1 MKKFFFMSVLVL
13 MAALTMTSCGNDDG
27 KDEPG
32 SSKGTT
38 YKAGVTFAGDIL
50 DICDVTMT
58 YKDAEGKS
66 VSEKVTTTGWNLAVD
81 VKKLPATVGVRCDF
95 KLKEGVQLNKDK
107 YDLIASMAHV
117 VVVNG
122 KENKDV
128 ARDFIKSSGVTKD
141 KLASIITRYSGT
153 CYGFNIESNGAVKT
167 TQNISF

>member
-32 SSKGTT
+32 SSKSTT

-81 VKKLPATVGVRCDF
+81 VKKLPATVGVKCDF
-95 KLKEGVQLNKDK
+95 KLKDGVQLNKDK
-107 YDLIASMAHV
+107 YELIATLAQSV
-117 VVVNG
+117 TVNG
-122 KENKDV
+122 KENPDTE
-128 ARDFIKSSGVTKD
+128 RIFIKSSGVTKD
-141 KLASIITRYSGT
+141 KLASIVSRYSGT
-153 CYGFNIESNGAVKT
+153 CFGFNIESNGAVKT